1 MLTNISS
8 AFTQVLSW
16 MSTVVTELTSGDL
29 ADLGVLFGIGIAIA
43 IIGGAL
49 RLIKSIIWGA

>member
-16 MSTVVTELTSGDL
+16 MSTVVTELTTGDL

-43 IIGGAL
+43 IISGAL
-49 RLIKSIIWGA
+49 ALIKSIIWGA